1 MFGLKLEKI
10 TEVKMQNLLQNDPGS
25 SLLSLAI
32 ILGWLGIIFVLLR
45 ILVLSIKKVLEAVFK
60 KS

>member
-1 MFGLKLEKI
+1 
-10 TEVKMQNLLQNDPGS
+10 MQKLLQNDPGS

-32 ILGWLGIIFVLLR
+32 ILGWLGIIFVFLR
-45 ILVLSIKKVLEAVFK
+45 ILALSIKKVLEALFK